1 MLFVQETHAVVGTKE
16 EEFEAAYRDG
26 WMPLLAGGD
35 DARLLWY
42 FHLAHGSG
50 LSYRVVTYTAVRDG
64 AAYERLAA
72 RAKEGD
78 VRDWLAATDDCRHHV
93 DAQIFTSLDF
103 SPFEVDLASV
113 PTEPQSHEPA
123 MYMEDTMWPRPGKFP
138 DYQRAAASVYSPM
151 LTGRS
156 EGERLLTV
164 EAALQ
169 TVPGGGRYPAVTL
182 LQRIWSLDLLSHLL
196 SSDMPAEM
204 SEPGQWMHD
213 ALEYRDQWRSR
224 LLRSAEWSPLP

>member
-1 MLFVQETHAVVGTKE
+1 MLFVQETHAVVGAKE

-26 WMPLLAGGD
+26 WMPLLAKGD

-72 RAKEGD
+72 RAKKGD
-78 VRDWLAATDDCRHHV
+78 IGDWLAATDTSRHYV
-93 DAQIFTSLDF
+93 DAQIYTSLDF
-103 SPFEVDLASV
+103 APMEIDLATV
-113 PTEPQSHEPA
+113 PTEPKHHEPA
-123 MYMEDTMWPRPGKFP
+123 MYMEDTMWPHRGKFP
-138 DYQRAAASVYSPM
+138 EYVKAAASVYSPM
-151 LTGRS
+151 LTARA

-164 EAALQ
+164 EGAFH
-169 TVPGGGRYPAVTL
+169 TVPGGGRFPAVTL
-182 LQRIWSLDLLSHLL
+182 LQRIWDLDLLSGLL
-196 SSDMPAEM
+196 SRDMPAEM
-204 SEPGQWMHD
+204 EEPGQWMHD

-224 LLRSAEWSPLP
+224 LLRSAEWSPLQ